1 MDGGHCHYA
10 AARIAYKQKK
20 DKLILVTDTL
30 FLGRQKLKFQ
40 LNALSAE
47 LIDGYFRNSEGNLA
61 GAAISMPQAIKNAI
75 KNLNISIQEGI

>member
-30 FLGRQKLKFQ
+30 FLGRQKLKF
-40 LNALSAE
+40 
-47 LIDGYFRNSEGNLA
+47 
-61 GAAISMPQAIKNAI
+61 
-75 KNLNISIQEGI
+75 